1 MCERLHTT
9 SCVHELAVQ
18 DAMHSAPIAKRVLS
32 AIACN
37 AASTCRSAAA
47 NNIVHASACHAC
59 KDIATQHSWLE
70 PRLFFVGVHGRV
82 TRYAQDL
89 LAVTQSSS
97 AIFFRDAQD
106 LLAVTS
112 YERYGD
118 SARDCVRK
126 AWCSA

>member
-9 SCVHELAVQ
+9 SCVHELAIQ

-32 AIACN
+32 AIACI

-47 NNIVHASACHAC
+47 SNIVHASACHAC
-59 KDIATQHSWLE
+59 KDIATQHSSLE
-70 PRLFFVGVHGRV
+70 PRLFFVGLHGRV
-82 TRYAQDL
+82 NRL
-89 LAVTQSSS
+89 LHCLQPNSA